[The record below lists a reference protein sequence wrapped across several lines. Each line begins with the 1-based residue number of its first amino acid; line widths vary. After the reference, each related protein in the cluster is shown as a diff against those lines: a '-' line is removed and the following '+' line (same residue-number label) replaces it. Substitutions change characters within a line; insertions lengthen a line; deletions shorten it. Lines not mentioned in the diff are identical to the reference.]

1 MAKVRR
7 ANVVL
12 EVKDDQLERFVDM
25 GYDVIDDAGNVIQ
38 KSVPTDIGTLTK
50 AYMEHEAE
58 IEKLKAELAEL
69 KAKPK
74 KTTKP
79 KEAEVVEDEPQL
91 EAKPK
96 TTKST
101 KKK

>member
-1 MAKVRR
+1 MARVRR

-25 GYDVIDDAGNVIQ
+25 GYDVIDDAGRVIQ

-69 KAKPK
+69 KAKLE

-79 KEAEVVEDEPQL
+79 KEEEVVEDEPQL
-91 EAKPK
+91 EVKPK